1 MLRIPRLG
9 LRLRAGGDDA
19 GARRVRWVAISELTD
34 PTPYL
39 EGGELVLTTGIR
51 WPEESGRDAALSYV
65 RRLAD
70 RGVAGLGFGVEVA
83 HDDIPAPL
91 LQAAGEVGLPLI
103 EVPRP
108 TPFMAVGKAVSRLL
122 AEEEYEGLTR
132 AFDAQRRLTQAA
144 LRGEAAVVERLAT
157 ELARAAA
164 RAGRETGTPE
174 PHTAGPPAGP
184 GSAGAAPA
192 EENTAA
198 RRASVEG
205 GGGRREEEAAAR
217 RTPAE
222 GGSGDWVLL
231 LDQDG
236 RPRHAVPPAAA
247 ERAAGL
253 ADEVRR
259 LRASKRPAGASVAA
273 HGETIAVQALG
284 VAGRVRG
291 FLAIGAAH
299 RFGPDERTLVSAAAS
314 LLSLELEHRDPVGGD
329 LVGGLVEALLEG
341 GLDLA
346 GAERLRAAL
355 PDPPLVVAVAEAP
368 PEDAAAPLPAIAGAC
383 LAARLPARD
392 AARAGGR
399 RAAGG
404 AARIAVLGPESAD
417 PAGVLAGLAGGP
429 VGAGRPASLSGLP
442 AARAE
447 AERALE
453 AARGEGADVVRA
465 AELPG
470 GFLGLVDGPAGVRI
484 ADEVLAPLTGRR
496 SAADLLAS
504 LRAYLAASGRWDAAA
519 ESLGVHRH
527 TLRYRIN
534 RIRELLPGDLDDPD
548 YRTELWLALRTRER
562 GQG

>member
-1 MLRIPRLG
+1 
-9 LRLRAGGDDA
+9 
-19 GARRVRWVAISELTD
+19 
-34 PTPYL
+34 
-39 EGGELVLTTGIR
+39 
-51 WPEESGRDAALSYV
+51 
-65 RRLAD
+65 
-70 RGVAGLGFGVEVA
+70 VEVA

-91 LQAAGEVGLPLI
+91 LEAAGEVGLPLI

-174 PHTAGPPAGP
+174 PHAAGPPAGP

-198 RRASVEG
+198 RGASVEGGGGRREGTAARRASVEG
-205 GGGRREEEAAAR
+205 GGGRREEGGAAR

-392 AARAGGR
+392 GARAGRR

-404 AARIAVLGPESAD
+404 
-417 PAGVLAGLAGGP
+417 
-429 VGAGRPASLSGLP
+429 
-442 AARAE
+442 
-447 AERALE
+447 

-534 RIRELLPGDLDDPD
+534 RIR
-548 YRTELWLALRTRER
+548 
-562 GQG
+562 